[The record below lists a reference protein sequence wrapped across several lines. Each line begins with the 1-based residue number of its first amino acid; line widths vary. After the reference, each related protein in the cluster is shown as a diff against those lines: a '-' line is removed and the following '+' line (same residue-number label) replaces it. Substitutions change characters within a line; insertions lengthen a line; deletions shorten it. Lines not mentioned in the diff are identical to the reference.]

1 MDAVTD
7 STQPK
12 PEKPSLYVEGA
23 RAFDGDTLY
32 ELCEATEAAIHD
44 GGGFGWVEV
53 PTREQQE
60 RYWKGVLLVPNRSL
74 FLGFF
79 DGAVAGSVQLAH
91 PAKQN
96 EAQRLAAW
104 ITTTFVAPW
113 ARGHGLFRML
123 VERAERE
130 ARKRGVEVLNIDIR
144 ESQERAI
151 VHFETLGFERWGT
164 NPYYAKVRG
173 QWVAGHYYSKHLIQK

>member
-1 MDAVTD
+1 MSDPI
-7 STQPK
+7 STNASLAGRDR
-12 PEKPSLYVEGA
+12 PSLHVEAA
-23 RAFDGDTLY
+23 RAFEGDTLY
-32 ELCEATEAAIHD
+32 DLCEAAEAAILD
-44 GGGFGWVEV
+44 GGGFGWVDV
-53 PTREQQE
+53 PARDQQE

-74 FLGFF
+74 FLGFC
-79 DGAVAGSVQLAH
+79 DGAVAGSAQLAH

-104 ITTTFVAPW
+104 LTTVFVAPW

-123 VERAERE
+123 VERVERE

-151 VHFETLGFERWGT
+151 AHFEALGFVRWGT
-164 NPYYAKVRG
+164 NPYYAKIRG
-173 QWVAGHYYSKHLIQK
+173 Q